1 MPSNYADAM
10 LRNIIDEAQR
20 ALAIQDPIGRA
31 DIISGQLQPYAGWA
45 LRWAI
50 EDCRAT
56 GMTWQVIAGVLGRS
70 YPAILRQFEAG
81 GPVYTARAAQSP
93 DTRNF
98 DGQTPLRRAAT
109 ALAKQML
116 GLGMQRPDTFTY
128 AHLHEAVDQLVT
140 AQCVTDDPAPL
151 LQATRDVLALAE
163 VMHLHATAQSFEV
176 EAEGVIW
183 EILGELKAC
192 YERDRGQIEAAHSI
206 QAARREADEVVRQTL
221 QQMAAET
228 HSRIGSSIFEQHVS
242 PDDDDR

>member
-10 LRNIIDEAQR
+10 LQNIIDEASR

-31 DIISGQLQPYAGWA
+31 DVISGQIQPYAGWA

-50 EDCRAT
+50 EDCRAA
-56 GMTWQVIAGVLGRS
+56 GLTWQTIAGVLGRS
-70 YPAILRQFEAG
+70 YPALLRQFEAG

-93 DTRNF
+93 DTRNY

-128 AHLHEAVDQLVT
+128 TQLHEAVDKLVD
-140 AQCVTDDPAPL
+140 AQCVTDDPTPL

-163 VMHLHATAQSFEV
+163 LLHPHATAQPFEV
-176 EAEGVIW
+176 EAEGAIW
-183 EILGELKAC
+183 EILDELKAC

-206 QAARREADEVVRQTL
+206 QTARREADDVVRQTL

-228 HSRIGSSIFEQHVS
+228 RSRIGSSIFEQPTS
-242 PDDDDR
+242 PS